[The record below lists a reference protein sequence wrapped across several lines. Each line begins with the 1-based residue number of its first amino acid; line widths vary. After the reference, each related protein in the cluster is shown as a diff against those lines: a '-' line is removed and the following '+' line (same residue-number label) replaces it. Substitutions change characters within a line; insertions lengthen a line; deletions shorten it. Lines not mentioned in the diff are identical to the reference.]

1 MIKQLGEIEKLPI
14 NRYQAVMIA
23 SKRARAL
30 NQKIKR
36 QKEAAMITPDL
47 VDPEIDVNTKVTVQA
62 LKDLAEGKIKYYED
76 SGKKSL

>member
-1 MIKQLGEIEKLPI
+1 MIKQLGEIDKLPI

>member
-1 MIKQLGEIEKLPI
+1 MIKQIGEIDKLPI

-62 LKDLAEGKIKYYED
+62 LKDLAEGRIKYYED

>member
-1 MIKQLGEIEKLPI
+1 MIKQIGEVEKLPI